1 MVHLSRRLTG
11 ELIIYPYSG
20 DVCRPWSS
28 TISKIFFSETTWPI
42 KLKFYVEPPCVG
54 GMKVC
59 SRDLGHITKMAAMPI
74 YGKNSSKIFF
84 SRTVGLISIKLD
96 M

>member
-1 MVHLSRRLTG
+1 MSLWYTHAPASVR
-11 ELIIYPYSG
+11 PASG
-20 DVCRPWSS
+20 HTAAS

-42 KLKFYVEPPCVG
+42 KLKFYAEPPLVG

-59 SRDLGHITKMAAMPI
+59 SRDLGHMTKMAATPI
-74 YGKNSSKIFF
+74 YGKNPSKIF
-84 SRTVGLISIKLD
+84 SRTGGPISTKLG